1 MKILQFTTLMIAST
15 TVILMTGCAS
25 TGTSMTT
32 DGVVI
37 GAASG
42 ALIGSAVNGTNG
54 ALAGAAIGG
63 LAGGAIGYNEEQK
76 ARRQYYRDS
85 RGYVYYIG
93 RDGRRHYR

>member
-1 MKILQFTTLMIAST
+1 MKTLNIKTLILASVSVIA
-15 TVILMTGCAS
+15 MTGCAS

-32 DGVVI
+32 DGAVI

-42 ALIGSAVNGTNG
+42 ALIGSAVNGRNG

-63 LAGGAIGYNEEQK
+63 LAGGAIGYNEEHK
-76 ARRQYYRDS
+76 YRRRYYRDS
-85 RGYVYYIG
+85 RGYTYYIG